1 MPRRTDEALLLA
13 AGRGDREAFGL
24 LVERQHRAVV
34 QFIHRFLVTTD
45 RATVEDLAQ
54 DVFLGAWKAA
64 TSYRP
69 RAKVSTWL
77 LRITTNVCLNYRRS
91 RRLRRMIALDG
102 DRVAECAGSQAERA
116 DVLAAANEEARGV
129 RAAVASLPPSQ
140 RAAIV
145 LRHFQGLSY
154 AEISDVLD
162 VSVSAVESLLFRARS
177 TLRVTLGAKENRA
190 SPQVSAQWGAK
201 TT

>member
-1 MPRRTDEALLLA
+1 MPRRTDEDLLLA

-24 LVERQHRAVV
+24 LVERQHHAVV

-64 TSYRP
+64 ASFRP
-69 RAKVSTWL
+69 RAKVLTWL
-77 LRITTNVCLNYRRS
+77 LRITTNVCLNYRRR
-91 RRLRRMIALDG
+91 RRLRRTIALDG
-102 DRVAECAGSQAERA
+102 DRVAEHAGPQTDRA
-116 DVLAAANEEARGV
+116 DVLAAANEEACGV
-129 RAAVASLPPSQ
+129 RAAVASLPRSQ

-145 LRHFQGLSY
+145 LRHFHGLSY

-162 VSVSAVESLLFRARS
+162 ISVSAVESLLFRARS
-177 TLRVTLGAKENRA
+177 TLRVTLGAKENHT